1 MENNN
6 ARREILNDIELGESL
21 LLDGFDN
28 AIVGYDGESSR
39 IVYDFELMAECL
51 MDQDG
56 MDYEEA
62 VEFIEYNTIR
72 AIPYFASEGPTPIV
86 MRGLSDYFDWAEID
100 SQIPIDYNFNANHH
114 LNQCVEW
121 VRTWFEENG
130 KGCNAVIGMSG
141 GKDSTIAAAI
151 LCLALGCDRVI
162 GVAMPDKG
170 QGVNDADKIC
180 KHLGIKY
187 MCMPIEDITSGFN
200 RMWYHLGDDDF
211 KWSEQSAQNI
221 PPRIRMAMLFAVAQ
235 TFNGRVVNTCNL
247 SEEYIGYSTIF
258 GDNAGSFSPIRDLTV
273 TEILAIGDELGLPRE
288 WVHKIPDDGL
298 PHSMP
303 DEEKFGFSYETLDKW
318 IREGVKPSDETFEKI
333 MKMHQNNLFKT
344 RMVHIPSYNPNLPVH

>member
-1 MENNN
+1 
-6 ARREILNDIELGESL
+6 
-21 LLDGFDN
+21 
-28 AIVGYDGESSR
+28 
-39 IVYDFELMAECL
+39 
-51 MDQDG
+51 
-56 MDYEEA
+56 
-62 VEFIEYNTIR
+62 
-72 AIPYFASEGPTPIV
+72 
-86 MRGLSDYFDWAEID
+86 
-100 SQIPIDYNFNANHH
+100 
-114 LNQCVEW
+114 
-121 VRTWFEENG
+121 
-130 KGCNAVIGMSG
+130 
-141 GKDSTIAAAI
+141 
-151 LCLALGCDRVI
+151 
-162 GVAMPDKG
+162 
-170 QGVNDADKIC
+170 
-180 KHLGIKY
+180 
-187 MCMPIEDITSGFN
+187 MPIEDITSGFN

-303 DEEKFGFSYETLDKW
+303 DEEKFGFSYETLDRW

-344 RMVHIPSYNPNLPVH
+344 RMVLIPSYNPNLPVH